1 MIAVRVFSRLLLL
14 FARFAMADYKAP
26 LRDMRFVL
34 NEVFEVSK
42 LWAQLPELAEAVDAE
57 TVEAILEEAGK
68 VIGRAIAPLSRAAD
82 EEGCHWNDTVVTTP
96 AGFVPAYKTYAEGG
110 WVGVG
115 GNPEFGGMGMPKAVS
130 AQVEEMVNSASLA
143 FGLYPMLT
151 SGACVSI
158 NAHASEA
165 LKSTYLPNMYAGLWS
180 GSMCLTEA
188 HAGTDL
194 GMIRTKAEPQTDGS
208 YTISGTKIFITGGEH
223 DLTENIIHLVLA
235 KLPDAPAGPKGI
247 SLFLVPKFLVNDDG
261 SLGERNT
268 VSCGS
273 IEHKMGI
280 QASATCVIN
289 FDAAEGYLIGEANKG
304 LAAMFTMMNY
314 ERLGVG
320 IQGLASGERSYQNA
334 IEYARDR
341 LQSRAPTG
349 AQSKDTPADPIIV
362 HPDVRRMLL
371 TMKALNE
378 GGRAFSSYVAIQLD
392 TAKYSEDAGVSQR
405 ADAMVALLTPI
416 AKAFLTD
423 MGLDTTVHGQQVF
436 GGHGYIREWGQEQL
450 VRDVRITQIYEG
462 TNGIQALDL
471 MGRKV
476 VANGGAYYK
485 IFAEEVR
492 EFIASSD
499 SSLAEFTKP
508 LSAALT
514 TLDELTEWVLDRA
527 RSNPNEIGA
536 ASVEYLQVFGYTA
549 YAYMWAMM
557 AKAALGK
564 EAQDDFYAS
573 KLGTARFY
581 FARLLPR
588 TQSLAASVKAGS
600 ESLYLLQA
608 SQF

>member
-1 MIAVRVFSRLLLL
+1 
-14 FARFAMADYKAP
+14 MADYKAP

-34 NEVFEVSK
+34 NEVFDVASH
-42 LWAQLPELAEAVDAE
+42 WAQLPGLADSVDVE
-57 TVEAILEEAGK
+57 TMEAILEEAGK
-68 VIGRAIAPLSRAAD
+68 VTAQAIAPLSRAAD
-82 EEGCHWNDTVVTTP
+82 EEGCHWRDTVVTTP
-96 AGFVPAYKTYAEGG
+96 AGFLQAYQTYAEGG

-115 GNPEFGGMGMPKAVS
+115 GEPAHGGMGMPKVIS

-151 SGACVSI
+151 AGACLSI
-158 NAHASEA
+158 NAHASDE
-165 LKSTYLPNMYAGLWS
+165 LKQTYLPKMYAGTWA

-194 GMIRTKAEPQTDGS
+194 GLIRTRAEPQADGS
-208 YTISGTKIFITGGEH
+208 YKVSGTKIFITGGEH

-235 KLPDAPAGPKGI
+235 KLPDAPPGPKGI
-247 SLFLVPKFLVNDDG
+247 SLLLVPKFMVDADG
-261 SLGERNT
+261 NLGARNA

-280 QASATCVIN
+280 QASATCVMN
-289 FDAAEGYLIGEANKG
+289 FDGATGYLVGEANKG

-320 IQGLASGERSYQNA
+320 IQGLASAERSYQNA
-334 IEYARDR
+334 VEYARDR
-341 LQSRAPTG
+341 LQSRSPSG
-349 AQSKDTPADPIIV
+349 AAQPDKMADPIIV

-371 TMKALNE
+371 TMKACNE
-378 GGRAFSSYVAIQLD
+378 GGRAFSTYVALQLD
-392 TAKYSEDAGVSQR
+392 TAKYSEDPITRKR
-405 ADAMVALLTPI
+405 AEDMVALLTPV

-423 MGLDTTVHGQQVF
+423 LGLETTVHGQQVL

-476 VANGGAYYK
+476 VGNGGAFYQL
-485 IFAEEVR
+485 FSDEVR
-492 EFIASSD
+492 AYATQAD
-499 SSLAEFTKP
+499 AALQEFTQP
-508 LSAALT
+508 LIQALDRLDALT
-514 TLDELTEWVLDRA
+514 AGVLDRA
-527 RSNPNEIGA
+527 GNDPREIGA
-536 ASVEYLQVFGYTA
+536 ASVEYLQAFGYTA
-549 YAYMWAMM
+549 YAYMWARM
-557 AKAALGK
+557 AGAALGR
-564 EAQDDFYAS
+564 QDDVFYAS

-588 TQSLAASVKAGS
+588 VHSLAAAVEAGS
-600 ESLYLLQA
+600 ASLFLLDEA
-608 SQF
+608 QF

>member
-1 MIAVRVFSRLLLL
+1 
-14 FARFAMADYKAP
+14 MADYKAP

-42 LWAQLPELAEAVDAE
+42 RWARLPQLADVVDAE

-68 VIGRAIAPLSRAAD
+68 VTSKTIAPLSRAAD
-82 EEGCHWNDTVVTTP
+82 EEGCHWKDTAVTTP
-96 AGFVPAYKTYAEGG
+96 AGFPQAYQTYAEGG

-115 GNPEFGGMGMPKAVS
+115 GNPEFGGMGMPKVVS
-130 AQVEEMVNSASLA
+130 AQVEEMLNSASLA

-158 NAHASEA
+158 NTHATEE
-165 LKSTYLPNMYAGLWS
+165 LKATYLPNMYAGTWA

-194 GMIRTKAEPQTDGS
+194 GIIRTKAEPQTDGA
-208 YTISGTKIFITGGEH
+208 YKISGTKIFITGGEH

-247 SLFLVPKFLVNDDG
+247 SLFLVPKFMVNADG

-289 FDAAEGYLIGEANKG
+289 FDGATGYLVGEPNKG

-334 IEYARDR
+334 VDYARDR

-349 AQSKDTPADPIIV
+349 AQQKDKVADPIIV

-371 TMKALNE
+371 TMKANNE
-378 GGRAFSSYVAIQLD
+378 GGRAFSTYVAMQLD
-392 TAKYSEDAGVSQR
+392 TAKYSEDDAERER
-405 ADAMVALLTPI
+405 ADALVALLTPV

-423 MGLDTTVHGQQVF
+423 LGLETTVHGQQVF

-471 MGRKV
+471 VGRKIV
-476 VANGGAYYK
+476 GSGGAYYNL
-485 IFAEEVR
+485 FADEIR
-492 EFIASSD
+492 QFIASCD
-499 SSLAEFTKP
+499 STVSEFTKP

-514 TLDELTEWVLDRA
+514 TLDELTGWVLDRS
-527 RSNPNEIGA
+527 RNNPNEIGA
-536 ASVEYLQVFGYTA
+536 ASVEYLHVFGYTA
-549 YAYMWAMM
+549 YAYLWAMM

-564 EAQDDFYAS
+564 EQQEDFYAS
-573 KLGTARFY
+573 KLGTARFF

-588 TQSLAASVKAGS
+588 IHSLNASVRAGS
-600 ESLYLLQA
+600 ESLFLLDA